1 MPWSTA
7 RTTAALAILL
17 AASPVVASAQL
28 KEMRQ
33 TIFGMD

>member
-1 MPWSTA
+1 MKKIIA
-7 RTTAALAILL
+7 GLALAMLVG
-17 AASPVVASAQL
+17 SPASAQL